1 MCTFPFIYM
10 QNHVSNIATIL
21 ILYVET
27 LKFRQ
32 VRLVI
37 KLVHIVVLLKIP
49 RTTLA
54 HNDKALQ

>member
-1 MCTFPFIYM
+1 M